1 MGFALGGAVQIRKFV
16 IDGRYTWGLTDIND
30 DDDDDDATVKN
41 GAFSLTFGWLF

>member
-30 DDDDDDATVKN
+30 DEGDDTTVKN
-41 GAFSLTFGWLF
+41 GAFSLTFGLLF